1 MPLKTKNN
9 GSLLQQFASF
19 VRKPNYDVAGEKG
32 GVRVKI
38 WALFRL
44 WSLTMVVSMVL
55 ALVIFVALSVTGL
68 DMGEH
73 MITELIE
80 EQPLYV
86 FIFMAFIWAPIVEE
100 LTFRAGMKYSRRAYA
115 CSAGLMLTMAVF
127 LLFDIIGIGAGLL
140 TYVIMAVLFAT
151 LIWVPLRAL
160 VKEGALEQFYRKR
173 FGRIFYFFTGSFAI
187 VHLFNYVDFREIW
200 FIAPLLIAP
209 QFFAGIYLGF
219 ARMKYG
225 LKWAMFG
232 HLMHN
237 AALIIPASAML
248 SLSKSTMDL
257 LNEGGINAVAEV
269 PAADMMLISISM
281 LLFLL
286 VQFVA
291 AIGFVALWLEF
302 NIARKNTG
310 KRA

>member
-1 MPLKTKNN
+1 MPPKTKNN

-19 VRKPNYDVAGEKG
+19 VRRPDYDVARERG
-32 GVRVKI
+32 GARAKA

-55 ALVIFVALSVTGL
+55 ALVIFIALSITGI

-80 EQPLYV
+80 EQPIYV

-127 LLFDIIGIGAGLL
+127 LLFDFIGIGAGLL
-140 TYVIMAVLFAT
+140 SYAIMAVLFAT
-151 LIWVPLRAL
+151 LIWVPLRAC
-160 VKEGALEQFYRKR
+160 VKEGALEAFYRKR
-173 FGRIFYFFTGSFAI
+173 FGRIFYFFTAMFAVI
-187 VHLFNYVDFREIW
+187 HLFNYADFRELW

-225 LKWAMFG
+225 LRWAIFG
-232 HLMHN
+232 HFMHN

-248 SLSKSTMDL
+248 SLSKSTMDV
-257 LNEGGINAVAEV
+257 LNEGGINAVSEL
-269 PAADMMLISISM
+269 PAADMAIVSISM

-291 AIGFVALWLEF
+291 AMGFVALWLEF
-302 NIARKNTG
+302 NMARKNAG